1 MFDSG
6 AFIHKVK
13 LLPLNIRVQVSTL
26 DRSTT
31 VQKIKLSKNN
41 ERLDNK
47 KVFLFIKKPY
57 FKYNI

>member
-47 KVFLFIKKPY
+47 KVFFIY
-57 FKYNI
+57 